1 MLPNENVRLSGEL
14 VNSHTPFSY
23 NLRDLRLRK
32 TILKSDDNSVL
43 SQEIFQKTDSI
54 NVSLLLP
61 HVNCFWTIVLS
72 VIIGLVISSA
82 FSSIV
87 VYATDLMPDRIGMIS
102 GVFFGLMFGLGGI
115 GSAFFGWLAD
125 KTSIWFI
132 FNASAYLPLLGVV
145 AGFLPDTKKKQ

>member
-1 MLPNENVRLSGEL
+1 MVPNENVRLSGEL
-14 VNSHTPFSY
+14 VNSHPPFSD

-61 HVNCFWTIVLS
+61 
-72 VIIGLVISSA
+72 
-82 FSSIV
+82 
-87 VYATDLMPDRIGMIS
+87 
-102 GVFFGLMFGLGGI
+102 
-115 GSAFFGWLAD
+115 
-125 KTSIWFI
+125 
-132 FNASAYLPLLGVV
+132 LLGVV

>member
-14 VNSHTPFSY
+14 VNSHTPLSD

-32 TILKSDDNSVL
+32 TILKSDNDSVL

-61 HVNCFWTIVLS
+61 
-72 VIIGLVISSA
+72 
-82 FSSIV
+82 
-87 VYATDLMPDRIGMIS
+87 
-102 GVFFGLMFGLGGI
+102 
-115 GSAFFGWLAD
+115 
-125 KTSIWFI
+125 
-132 FNASAYLPLLGVV
+132 LLGVV

>member
-1 MLPNENVRLSGEL
+1 MVPNENVRLPGEL
-14 VNSHTPFSY
+14 VNSHTPFSD

-61 HVNCFWTIVLS
+61 
-72 VIIGLVISSA
+72 
-82 FSSIV
+82 
-87 VYATDLMPDRIGMIS
+87 
-102 GVFFGLMFGLGGI
+102 
-115 GSAFFGWLAD
+115 
-125 KTSIWFI
+125 
-132 FNASAYLPLLGVV
+132 LLGVV

>member
-14 VNSHTPFSY
+14 VNSHTPFSD

-32 TILKSDDNSVL
+32 TILKSDDDSVL

-61 HVNCFWTIVLS
+61 
-72 VIIGLVISSA
+72 
-82 FSSIV
+82 
-87 VYATDLMPDRIGMIS
+87 
-102 GVFFGLMFGLGGI
+102 
-115 GSAFFGWLAD
+115 
-125 KTSIWFI
+125 
-132 FNASAYLPLLGVV
+132 LLGIV

>member
-61 HVNCFWTIVLS
+61 
-72 VIIGLVISSA
+72 
-82 FSSIV
+82 
-87 VYATDLMPDRIGMIS
+87 
-102 GVFFGLMFGLGGI
+102 
-115 GSAFFGWLAD
+115 
-125 KTSIWFI
+125 
-132 FNASAYLPLLGVV
+132 LLGVV

>member
-14 VNSHTPFSY
+14 VNSHPPFSD

-32 TILKSDDNSVL
+32 PILKSDDDSFL

-61 HVNCFWTIVLS
+61 
-72 VIIGLVISSA
+72 
-82 FSSIV
+82 
-87 VYATDLMPDRIGMIS
+87 
-102 GVFFGLMFGLGGI
+102 
-115 GSAFFGWLAD
+115 
-125 KTSIWFI
+125 
-132 FNASAYLPLLGVV
+132 LLGVV

>member
-14 VNSHTPFSY
+14 VNSHPPFSD

-32 TILKSDDNSVL
+32 TILKSDDDTFL

-61 HVNCFWTIVLS
+61 
-72 VIIGLVISSA
+72 
-82 FSSIV
+82 
-87 VYATDLMPDRIGMIS
+87 
-102 GVFFGLMFGLGGI
+102 
-115 GSAFFGWLAD
+115 
-125 KTSIWFI
+125 
-132 FNASAYLPLLGVV
+132 LLGVV

>member
-14 VNSHTPFSY
+14 VNSHPPFSD

-32 TILKSDDNSVL
+32 TILKSDDDSFL

-61 HVNCFWTIVLS
+61 
-72 VIIGLVISSA
+72 
-82 FSSIV
+82 
-87 VYATDLMPDRIGMIS
+87 
-102 GVFFGLMFGLGGI
+102 
-115 GSAFFGWLAD
+115 
-125 KTSIWFI
+125 
-132 FNASAYLPLLGVV
+132 LLGVV